1 MSDAPRYGVQSMVDP
16 LRRVLIRRPVTTG
29 DFAAADW
36 RQPDPDRLIAEHEA
50 FGELLEQLGCEVVV
64 VEPLAGMVDSV
75 YVCDPVW
82 VCGQGAIVLQSAK
95 PQRVGEGDGMV
106 APLESAGVPI
116 AGRLT
121 GTATADGGDMVWLD
135 HQTLAVARG
144 YRTNAEAHRQLDEI
158 LAVEGARTLRFDLPH
173 DRGAAHVLHLMSF
186 ISPIAHDLAVVFEP
200 LAPVTLI
207 QELHERGI
215 EVLSL
220 DPDEYETMGCNILA
234 TAPGVV
240 VVLEGN
246 PKIRR
251 TMEAKGVEVHAYQGH
266 DLSLKGDGGPTCL
279 TRELCRQA

>member
-1 MSDAPRYGVQSMVDP
+1 MSDAPRYGVQSMVEP
-16 LRRVLIRRPVTTG
+16 LRRVLIRRPVTVG

-36 RQPDPDRLIAEHEA
+36 REPDPAKLTAEHEA
-50 FGELLEQLGCEVVV
+50 FGELLEGLGCEVAVAA
-64 VEPLAGMVDSV
+64 PLDGLVDSV

-95 PQRVGEGDGMV
+95 PQRVGEGEGMV
-106 APLESAGVPI
+106 ADLEAAGVPI

-135 HQTLAVARG
+135 EQTLAVARG

-158 LAVEGARTLRFDLPH
+158 LAGEGARTLRFDLPH
-173 DRGAAHVLHLMSF
+173 DRGAEHVLHLMSF
-186 ISPIAHDLAVVFEP
+186 ISPVSHDRAVVFEP

-207 QELHERGI
+207 QELQERGI
-215 EVLSL
+215 GIIPL
-220 DPDEYETMGCNILA
+220 DEDEYHSMGCNILA

-240 VVLEGN
+240 VVLDGN

-251 TMEAKGVEVHAYQGH
+251 AMEAEGIEVHAYQGG
-266 DLSLKGDGGPTCL
+266 DVSLKGDGGPTCL
-279 TRELCRQA
+279 TRELLRRA